1 MFKPE
6 IINSLKNYSK
16 KQFFND
22 LIAGAIVS
30 IVALP
35 LSIAFAIASGV
46 GPERGI
52 FTAIIGG
59 FIISALGGSKVQI
72 GGPTGAFIVMV
83 YGIMQQ
89 YGYNGLVIA
98 TILSGI
104 ILIILGACNLGTL
117 VRYIPYTIITG
128 FTLSIAVTIFT
139 TQIGDFLGLTTP
151 KLPADF
157 LGKLITY
164 GKHLDTFNVISFAI
178 AAISL
183 TIIFLWPKVSKKI
196 PGAVIVIVLMTVI
209 CQVFNI
215 PVDTIG
221 SRFGEMP
228 RFLPPPTIPHVNLQ
242 LIQELFPSALSLAI
256 LGAIIS
262 LSCAVVTDGM
272 TASKHD
278 SNTELIADGIANIG
292 CGIFGGIPVTG
303 AIARTIANIKNGGR
317 TPIAG
322 IVHAICLLLIMVL
335 LGKYAVFIPMP
346 ALSAVLISAAWNMC
360 NFKAIKGLFQG
371 QKSDTTVFLVT
382 LFTTLLVNLTTAIL
396 VGLLIAAFFFIKK
409 IVDLTVF
416 QEHTK
421 GEPDTGND
429 FSGLAVPENAL
440 VYEINGALFFG
451 TINKFEQALER
462 TNQTYNALI
471 LIMKNTIYLDAGGIQ
486 VLEKLFDS
494 CKKKKV
500 TLILS
505 NVHTQ
510 PLLLLHKSGLDE
522 TIGQENIFGDITIA
536 LEHAR
541 KINN

>member
-1 MFKPE
+1 M
-6 IINSLKNYSK
+6 
-16 KQFFND
+16 
-22 LIAGAIVS
+22 
-30 IVALP
+30 
-35 LSIAFAIASGV
+35 
-46 GPERGI
+46 
-52 FTAIIGG
+52 
-59 FIISALGGSKVQI
+59 
-72 GGPTGAFIVMV
+72 
-83 YGIMQQ
+83 
-89 YGYNGLVIA
+89 
-98 TILSGI
+98 
-104 ILIILGACNLGTL
+104 
-117 VRYIPYTIITG
+117 
-128 FTLSIAVTIFT
+128 
-139 TQIGDFLGLTTP
+139 
-151 KLPADF
+151 
-157 LGKLITY
+157 
-164 GKHLDTFNVISFAI
+164 
-178 AAISL
+178 
-183 TIIFLWPKVSKKI
+183 
-196 PGAVIVIVLMTVI
+196 
-209 CQVFNI
+209 
-215 PVDTIG
+215 
-221 SRFGEMP
+221 
-228 RFLPPPTIPHVNLQ
+228 
-242 LIQELFPSALSLAI
+242 FPSALSLAI